1 MPMLSPRNRK
11 LRYFQV
17 RATNAY
23 WLLRQGRFR
32 QFLVHLK
39 SEVDIQLDI
48 VRNRVNSYAEAG
60 VQSRL
65 GSDSQG
71 SVQNAPVA
79 VPDLDSEYI
88 DRRKIQPPSYR
99 PTIFKLA
106 APVSMRADA
115 SVVRDELRT
124 ILSSFNVR
132 ERG

>member
-1 MPMLSPRNRK
+1 MLSPRNRK

-71 SVQNAPVA
+71 GVQNAPVA
-79 VPDLDSEYI
+79 VPDL
-88 DRRKIQPPSYR
+88 
-99 PTIFKLA
+99 
-106 APVSMRADA
+106 V
-115 SVVRDELRT
+115 
-124 ILSSFNVR
+124 
-132 ERG
+132 